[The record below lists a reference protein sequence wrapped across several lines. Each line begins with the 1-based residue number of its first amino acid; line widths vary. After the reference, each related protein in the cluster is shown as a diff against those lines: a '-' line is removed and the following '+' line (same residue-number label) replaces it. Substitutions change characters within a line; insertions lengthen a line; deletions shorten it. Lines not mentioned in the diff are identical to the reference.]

1 MYLLFNIWTRRP
13 LYSEVYNLVGLANSF
28 GSKTWSGNAPNHVGD
43 PYSNGVFT
51 SYTFSIA
58 HVAMYHQNIWLLLS
72 PLVKTLHV
80 IFFFLNTFNW
90 KYTSGLV

>member
-1 MYLLFNIWTRRP
+1 MSLLINVRTRRH

-43 PYSNGVFT
+43 PSNGVFT

-58 HVAMYHQNIWLLLS
+58 HVAMY
-72 PLVKTLHV
+72 
-80 IFFFLNTFNW
+80 
-90 KYTSGLV
+90 Y